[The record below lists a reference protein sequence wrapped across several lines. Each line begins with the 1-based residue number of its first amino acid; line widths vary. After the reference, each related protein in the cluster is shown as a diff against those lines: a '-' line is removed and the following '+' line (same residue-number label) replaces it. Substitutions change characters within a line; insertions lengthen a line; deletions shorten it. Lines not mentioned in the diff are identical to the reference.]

1 MAATDRPFSLHLT
14 NLAGTGAVQLAA
26 SLLPALERAAG
37 YRLEQLH
44 LPDRGALAGYRRSS
58 DGPAPIRYRRRLP
71 NALSRVLECLV
82 PPRRFDGGTP
92 LLVLGDLPL
101 RCKTRQVVFVQT
113 QHLVQGDRS
122 GHRWAG
128 LKYRIA
134 RALFAANA
142 RFADAYIVQTDTM
155 KAALE
160 LTYPAVEGKV
170 RVIPQPAPDWLLA
183 SGLRRRGRRRD
194 AGRAVK
200 LFYPAAAYP
209 HKNHALLGQA
219 TPQPGAWP
227 VESLLL
233 TVAPEANPNAG
244 LDWIRCVGVL
254 SPEAMLA
261 AYADVDALLFLS
273 IAESYGFPLV
283 EAMWIGLPIVCPDLP
298 YARSLCGDQ
307 ALYFDPTCI
316 QSLQRALADLQQ
328 RLLAGWWPDWSA
340 RRIGLPRDWDAVA
353 AAMLVTVFAPT
364 GEAAAAP
371 ARRRAGSHR
380 NENA

>member
-1 MAATDRPFSLHLT
+1 MAATDRPFSVHLT
-14 NLAGTGAVQLAA
+14 NLAGAGAVQLAA
-26 SLLPALERAAG
+26 SLLPALERAPG
-37 YRLEQLH
+37 YRLEQVH

-58 DGPAPIRYRRRLP
+58 DGPSPVRYRRRLP
-71 NALSRVLECLV
+71 NALSRVLECVWLS
-82 PPRRFDGGTP
+82 RRFDGATP
-92 LLVLGDLPL
+92 MLVLGDLPL
-101 RCKTRQVVFVQT
+101 RCTTRQVVFVQT

-122 GHRWAG
+122 GNRWAA

-142 RFADAYIVQTDTM
+142 RFGDAYIVQTDTM

-160 LTYPAVEGKV
+160 LTYPAVKGKV

-183 SGLRRRGRRRD
+183 SGLRRRTRRSD
-194 AGRAVK
+194 AGPALK

-209 HKNHALLGQA
+209 HKNHALLGRA
-219 TPQPGAWP
+219 TPQMAAWP

-233 TVAPEANPNAG
+233 TVAPDANPNPR
-244 LDWIRCVGVL
+244 LDWIRCVGML
-254 SPEAMLA
+254 SSDAMLA
-261 AYADVDALLFLS
+261 AYADIDALLFLS

-307 ALYFDPTCI
+307 AFYFDPTRI
-316 QSLQRALADLQQ
+316 ESLQRALQELQQ
-328 RLLAGWWPDWSA
+328 RLQAGWWPDWSA
-340 RRIGLPRDWDAVA
+340 RLIGLPRDWDAVA
-353 AAMLVTVFAPT
+353 AAMLEAVFAAPD
-364 GEAAAAP
+364 EATKAP
-371 ARRRAGSHR
+371 VRAEPGPQR

>member
-1 MAATDRPFSLHLT
+1 MVTDRPFSLHLT

-26 SLLPALERAAG
+26 SLLPALERAPG
-37 YRLEQLH
+37 YRLERLH
-44 LPDRGALAGYRRSS
+44 LPDRGALADYRRSS
-58 DGPAPIRYRRRLP
+58 DGPAPLRYRRRLP

-82 PPRRFDGGTP
+82 PPRRFDGPTP

-101 RCKTRQVVFVQT
+101 RCRARQVVFVQT

-122 GHRWAG
+122 GNRWAG

-134 RALFAANA
+134 RALFAANV
-142 RFADAYIVQTDTM
+142 RFADAYIVQTETM

-160 LTYPAVEGKV
+160 TTYPGLTGRV

-183 SGLRRRGRRRD
+183 SGLRRRGRHDD
-194 AGRAVK
+194 AGRALT

-219 TPQPGAWP
+219 TPQAGAWP

-233 TVAPEANPNAG
+233 TVAPEAHPNAR

-261 AYADVDALLFLS
+261 AYAEVDALLFLS
-273 IAESYGFPLV
+273 NAESYGFPLV
-283 EAMWIGLPIVCPDLP
+283 EAMWIGLPVVCPDLP

-307 ALYFDPTCI
+307 ALYFDPTSI
-316 QSLQRALADLQQ
+316 QSLQRAVADLQQ

-340 RRIGLPRDWDAVA
+340 RLVGLPRDWDAVA
-353 AAMLVTVFAPT
+353 AAMLETVYAPT
-364 GEAAAAP
+364 GEATM
-371 ARRRAGSHR
+371 ARALRKPGPHR